1 MIPLGRQWT
10 RLPWILFAAWGLV
23 MLIGAVLIGSWIIQS
38 GRRSEAS
45 QLAGANDPNPTFVF
59 ALTAIA
65 AQETEAA
72 RRTEVALSATPTP
85 SVTTTPTSTPSATRT
100 ITLTPS
106 PTPSWT
112 PHATRTPTRPPA
124 TRAANLTIIGYSVQ
138 GRPLQVFRFGV
149 GPVERMLIS
158 GIHGNYEWNTIA
170 LADQLLAYL
179 PHHPELIPPD
189 NTLFILRSLDPDAEV
204 YAHNSLDGRANA
216 NGVDLN
222 RNWPSHW
229 VAGGPRS
236 GCWARKELTT
246 GAYAGSEPETVALM
260 SFLLAHHVD
269 ALINYHSA
277 ALGIFPGGQ
286 PPDAGSLSLAAAVDA
301 VSDYPYPPIDT
312 GCHFTGQLI
321 DWASDNGLA
330 ALDIELTNHRDTD
343 FQQNLAIL
351 AVLLAWR
358 R

>member
-1 MIPLGRQWT
+1 MHHPS
-10 RLPWILFAAWGLV
+10 RLPWIIFATWGSALLV
-23 MLIGAVLIGSWIIQS
+23 GAVVIGAWIIERGQHL
-38 GRRSEAS
+38 EAS
-45 QLAGANDPNPTFVF
+45 QLARVRDPNPTLVF

-65 AQETEAA
+65 AQATEAA
-72 RRTEVALSATPTP
+72 SMTEAALSATPTP
-85 SVTTTPTSTPSATRT
+85 TVTSTPTFTPSATRT

-106 PTPSWT
+106 PTPTWT
-112 PHATRTPTRPPA
+112 PHATRTPTRPPP
-124 TRAANLTIIGYSVQ
+124 TRAPLPNNLTIIGYSVL
-138 GRPLQVFRFGV
+138 GRPLQVYRFGS
-149 GPVERMLIS
+149 GPIERLIIA
-158 GIHGNYEWNTIA
+158 GIHGSYEWNTIA
-170 LADQLLAYL
+170 LADQLIAYL
-179 PHHPELIPPD
+179 PAHPELIPP
-189 NTLFILRSLDPDAEV
+189 NETLYILRSLNPDGEAHE
-204 YAHNSLDGRANA
+204 HNSLDGRANA
-216 NGVDLN
+216 NNVDLN

-246 GAYAGSEPETVALM
+246 GAYAASEPETVALM

-286 PPDAGSLSLAAAVDA
+286 PPDAGSLRLAEAVDA

-312 GCHFTGQLI
+312 GCRFTGQLI
-321 DWASDNGLA
+321 DWASDNGIA

-343 FQQNLAIL
+343 FGQNLAIL

>member
-1 MIPLGRQWT
+1 MRLAG
-10 RLPWILFAAWGLV
+10 RLPWILFATWGLAL
-23 MLIGAVLIGSWIIQS
+23 LIGSVVISSWIIQS

-45 QLAGANDPNPTFVF
+45 QLAGANDPNPTLVF

-65 AQETEAA
+65 AQATEAA
-72 RRTEVALSATPTP
+72 RMTEVALSATPTP
-85 SVTTTPTSTPSATRT
+85 TVTTTPTSTPSVTRT
-100 ITLTPS
+100 KTITPS

-124 TRAANLTIIGYSVQ
+124 TRAANLTVIGYSVL
-138 GRPLQVFRFGV
+138 GRPLEVYRFGT
-149 GPVERMLIS
+149 GPIERMIIG

-170 LADQLLAYL
+170 LTDQLIAYL
-179 PHHPELIPPD
+179 PRHPELIPPD
-189 NTLFILRSLDPDAEV
+189 NTLFILRSLNPDAEI
-204 YAHNSLDGRANA
+204 YEHNSLDGRANA

-229 VAGGPRS
+229 APGGPRS
-236 GCWARKELTT
+236 GCWARKQLTT
-246 GAYAGSEPETVALM
+246 GAYAGSEPETVTLM
-260 SFLLAHHVD
+260 GFLLTHHVD

-286 PPDAGSLSLAAAVDA
+286 PPDAESLSLAAAVDA
-301 VSDYPYPPIDT
+301 VSNYPYPPIDT

-321 DWASDNGLA
+321 DWASDNGIA

>member
-1 MIPLGRQWT
+1 MCLRG
-10 RLPWILFAAWGLV
+10 RLPWILL
-23 MLIGAVLIGSWIIQS
+23 AVLGLALLVSAVMIGSWIIERG
-38 GRRSEAS
+38 GRLEAS
-45 QLAGANDPNPTFVF
+45 ELAEVSDPNPTLVF

-72 RRTEVALSATPTP
+72 RMTEVALSATPTP
-85 SVTTTPTSTPSATRT
+85 TVTTTPTLTPSATRT
-100 ITLTPS
+100 KTITPS
-106 PTPSWT
+106 PTPTWT

-124 TRAANLTIIGYSVQ
+124 TATPVPDNLTIIGYSVQ
-138 GRPLQVFRFGV
+138 GRPLQVFRFGT
-149 GPVERMLIS
+149 GPIERMLIS

-189 NTLFILRSLDPDAEV
+189 KTLFILRSLNPDAEI
-204 YAHNSLDGRANA
+204 YEHNSLDGRANA

-236 GCWARKELTT
+236 GCWARKQLTT

-301 VSDYPYPPIDT
+301 VSNYPYPPIDT

-321 DWASDNGLA
+321 DWASDNGIA